1 MARQDAYS
9 WDSCRL
15 RASQAFDNPYLAKL
29 LSWARECSVT
39 RVRANADTPQDAE
52 RARDAGA
59 VGIGLCRTEHMFFAK
74 DRLPQVRSMILASTL
89 ADRERAL
96 AALLPMQQ
104 ADFEELFRA
113 MAGLP
118 VTIRL
123 IDPPLHEFLPNEL
136 AARDELDRARTHDPQ
151 SVPRLQEVL
160 ARVQQLSESNPMMGL
175 RGCRLGIIHPE
186 ILVMQIKAILQAALR
201 VKAEGMVVLPEIMV
215 PLIACVEEVRH
226 LRKLIENTAAVVF
239 RREGRRI
246 TYRVGTMIE
255 LPRAAVCAGE
265 IAQEV
270 DFISFGTNDLTQ
282 MTFGFSRDDSHK
294 YLDPYLEL
302 GILKQNPFLTIDREG
317 VGSLLQM
324 AIFKATTANP
334 KIKLGVCGE
343 HGGDPASIAFF
354 EEIGIDYVSCSPARI
369 PIAQL
374 SAAHTSLA
382 RGTTETMRSVQRAS

>member
-1 MARQDAYS
+1 
-9 WDSCRL
+9 
-15 RASQAFDNPYLAKL
+15 
-29 LSWARECSVT
+29 
-39 RVRANADTPQDAE
+39 
-52 RARDAGA
+52 
-59 VGIGLCRTEHMFFAK
+59 
-74 DRLPQVRSMILASTL
+74 MILASTL
-89 ADRERAL
+89 ADREHAL
-96 AALLPMQQ
+96 ASLLPMQQ

-123 IDPPLHEFLPNEL
+123 IDPPLHEFLPSEL
-136 AARDELDRARTHDPQ
+136 AAKEELDRARTDDPQ
-151 SVPRLQEVL
+151 SLPRLQEVL

-186 ILVMQIKAILQAALR
+186 ILVMQIKAILQAALQ
-201 VKAEGMVVLPEIMV
+201 VKAEGIVVLPEIMV

-226 LRKLIENTAAVVF
+226 LRKLIENTAVEVF
-239 RREGRRI
+239 RQQGRRI
-246 TYRVGTMIE
+246 AYRIGTMIE
-255 LPRAAVCAGE
+255 LPRAALCAGE

-294 YLDPYLEL
+294 YLDSYLEL
-302 GILKQNPFLTIDREG
+302 GILRQNPFLTIDREG
-317 VGSLLQM
+317 VGALLKM
-324 AIFKATTANP
+324 AISKATTANP

-354 EEIGIDYVSCSPARI
+354 EEIGVDYVSCSPARI

-382 RGTTETMRSVQRAS
+382 GATVSQQTETMRSVQRAS